1 MLLRTYGIR
10 NHIQIVLLLLNLEH
24 TPAILKGYKM
34 EFNLKS
40 PFHHVEPAYAG
51 LAESPDSEV
60 HGVAFNMSQ
69 DSAEN
74 LNRNEAGGYDRKMV
88 TLKSYG
94 GRELTGFIFMN
105 RNPPGLNLVPSARY
119 LGV

>member
-1 MLLRTYGIR
+1 M
-10 NHIQIVLLLLNLEH
+10 VLEH

-40 PFHHVEPAYAG
+40 PFRHVEPAYSG

-60 HGVAFNMSQ
+60 HGVAFKMSKE
-69 DSAEN
+69 SAEN

-88 TLKSYG
+88 TLISYG
-94 GRELTGFIFMN
+94 GRELEGFIFMN
-105 RNPPGLNLVPSARY
+105 RTPPSSNHVPSSRY